1 MRKFRQ
7 IYERPTCLAAA
18 SLLRVWSSDRVLLT
32 LPAVLVAPR
41 AVRAGG
47 QGGQYE
53 EGQEEHDKK
62 GQQGQ
67 DEEGQGGHD
76 EHGHQGH
83 DEKDQGQDENQT
95 NLTLT

>member
-1 MRKFRQ
+1 MLKKFRQ

-18 SLLRVWSSDRVLLT
+18 SLLRVWSSDRVLLA
-32 LPAVLVAPR
+32 LPTVLVAPR

-47 QGGQYE
+47 QEGQYE

-67 DEEGQGGHD
+67 DQEGQEEHD
-76 EHGHQGH
+76 
-83 DEKDQGQDENQT
+83 
-95 NLTLT
+95 

>member
-7 IYERPTCLAAA
+7 ICERPTCLAAA

-47 QGGQYE
+47 QEGQYE
-53 EGQEEHDKK
+53 EGKKQHDEQS
-62 GQQGQ
+62 QQGQ
-67 DEEGQGGHD
+67 DEEGQEGHD
-76 EHGHQGH
+76 
-83 DEKDQGQDENQT
+83 
-95 NLTLT
+95 